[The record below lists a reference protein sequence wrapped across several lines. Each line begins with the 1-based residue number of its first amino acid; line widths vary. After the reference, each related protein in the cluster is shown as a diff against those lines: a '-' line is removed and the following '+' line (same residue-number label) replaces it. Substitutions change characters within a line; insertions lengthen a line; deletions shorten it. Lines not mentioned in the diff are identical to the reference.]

1 MSNIVDGEV
10 IRHAPQQARAR
21 ASVEKIEDAT
31 RQLLRDPEIG
41 RDRFTTA
48 QVAELADLSIGTIY
62 RYFADRTRLL
72 EHVWSDRQDTV
83 MPAEESSTATTK

>member
-31 RQLLRDPEIG
+31 RQLLRDPKIG

-48 QVAELADLSIGTIY
+48 QVAELAGLSIGTIY

-72 EHVWSDRQDTV
+72 EHVWSDRQDIV

>member
-1 MSNIVDGEV
+1 MPDIADAESF
-10 IRHAPQQARAR
+10 RHAPQQVGAR
-21 ASVEKIEDAT
+21 ASVEKIEGAT

-48 QVAELADLSIGTIY
+48 QVAKLADLSIGTIY

-72 EHVWSDRQDTV
+72 EHVWPDRQDTV
-83 MPAEESSTATTK
+83 MPAEESFIAITR